1 MAISATSVAA
11 DLILPASVCSPP
23 SRSTITTG
31 VAVSPEPGVLA
42 AMARGEGPKRT
53 IFAVGYAGWAAGQL
67 EHEMDRKDWYTAPVD
82 LEIVFD
88 KDMATKWKRA
98 VEIRYRTL

>member
-1 MAISATSVAA
+1 
-11 DLILPASVCSPP
+11 
-23 SRSTITTG
+23 
-31 VAVSPEPGVLA
+31 
-42 AMARGEGPKRT
+42 
-53 IFAVGYAGWAAGQL
+53 
-67 EHEMDRKDWYTAPVD
+67 DRKDWYTAPVD